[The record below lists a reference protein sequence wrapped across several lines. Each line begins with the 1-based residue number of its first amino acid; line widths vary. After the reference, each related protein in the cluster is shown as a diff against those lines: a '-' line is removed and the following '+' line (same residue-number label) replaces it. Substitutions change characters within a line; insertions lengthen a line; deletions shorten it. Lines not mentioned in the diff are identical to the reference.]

1 MKSNT
6 SSSEGYL
13 AKQLHASSLEITFGA
28 VHKPHTLSLSLS
40 LTYTHTTTQTH
51 SVLLPYI
58 RVCFYRFKTETN
70 GADNG
75 IGARFDNIENVFS
88 GESSSPENK

>member
-40 LTYTHTTTQTH
+40 LSHTHIPQHRHIVFCYLISEFVFIDLKLKPMEQTM
-51 SVLLPYI
+51 
-58 RVCFYRFKTETN
+58 E
-70 GADNG
+70 
-75 IGARFDNIENVFS
+75 
-88 GESSSPENK
+88 